1 VDHCCEI
8 YAFFLLKDFQNV
20 IRLKEIASEITERLD
35 NTAAEDFS
43 CPIYS

>member
-1 VDHCCEI
+1 MDHCCEI
-8 YAFFLLKDFQNV
+8 YAFFLLKDFQTV
-20 IRLKEIASEITERLD
+20 IRVKEITSEIIERLD